1 MAAQRVAPW
10 LREDTL
16 ETATVPKLLKESA
29 QYYGDRVALREK
41 DLGIWRN
48 ISWKEYYQRASRFG
62 LGLLSL
68 GFEAGEKISIL
79 SENNPEW
86 LYADMGA
93 QGVGGVVVGIYPTNV
108 AGQVEYILE
117 HSQSAFAVVGDQ
129 EQADKVLE
137 VKDSLPLLKK
147 IIVID
152 MKGLRKYKDPL
163 LLSFDR
169 VLDLGRVEA
178 EQDPGRFDRL
188 VEGTDP
194 LDTAL
199 MVYTSGTTGKPKG
212 AMISHRNAV
221 GSAINFV
228 RSTPLYESDSVV
240 SYLPLCHI
248 AERSFSVFY
257 PLVVGGITV
266 NFAESLETV
275 QENIREIAPTIFFAV
290 PRIWEKMHSG
300 HLMRMR
306 DASPLKR
313 LVEGW
318 LLKAGWKAG
327 ERADRKGSAGIAGTL
342 LRALGQVVLFRPLQ
356 KQFGLNRARVMYA
369 GGAPTPPEVFRFFR
383 ALGLTIRD
391 LYGSTECTGICS
403 VHMGDDIKI
412 GTSGAIAPGVELK
425 IAEDGELLF
434 RSEGV
439 FQGYF
444 RNPEATAEV
453 VRDGWYYSGD
463 VGRLSPE
470 GHLMITGRKK
480 DIIITSGGKN
490 ISPQEIENE
499 FKASP
504 YIKDAVVIGDGR
516 KYLTALI
523 LIEYDNVGKHA
534 EDHGVG
540 YTTFKDLT
548 RKQIVHELVEQVT
561 KEVNSK
567 FSRVETIKKFAILDK
582 ELDQDD
588 EELTATQKVRRTI
601 IEQKYKEVIDGLYH

>member
-1 MAAQRVAPW
+1 MEAQRTAPW

-16 ETATVPKLLKESA
+16 ATATVPKLLKESA
-29 QYYGDRVALREK
+29 GYYGDRVALREK
-41 DLGIWRN
+41 DLGIWRD
-48 ISWKEYYQRASRFG
+48 ISWQEYYQRAAWFG
-62 LGLLSL
+62 LGLLRL
-68 GFEAGEKISIL
+68 GFEPREKLSIL

-108 AGQVEYILE
+108 ASQVEYILE
-117 HSQSAFAVVGDQ
+117 HSQSTFVVVGDQ

-137 VKDSLPLLKK
+137 VKESLPLLKK
-147 IIVID
+147 VIVID
-152 MKGLRKYKDPL
+152 MKGLRKYADPL
-163 LLSFDR
+163 LMSFEE
-169 VLDLGRVEA
+169 VLGLGREEA
-178 EQDPGRFDRL
+178 ERSPERFDRL

-194 LDTAL
+194 QDTAL

-228 RSTPLYESDSVV
+228 KSTPLYESDSVV

-266 NFAESLETV
+266 NFAESLETI

-313 LVEGW
+313 AAEERFLKLGW
-318 LLKAGWKAG
+318 RLGERLDRTGSQGIGGRLLK
-327 ERADRKGSAGIAGTL
+327 
-342 LRALGQVVLFRPLQ
+342 ALGQVVLFRPMR
-356 KQFGLNRARVMYA
+356 KHFGLNRARVMYA

-383 ALGLTIRD
+383 AIGLTLRD

-403 VHMGDDIKI
+403 VHIGEDIKI
-412 GTSGAIAPGVELK
+412 GTSGGIAPGVELR

-434 RSEGV
+434 KSDGV

-453 VRDGWYYSGD
+453 VKDGWYYSGD

-504 YIKDAVVIGDGR
+504 FIKDAVVIGDGR

-534 EDHGVG
+534 EDHGVA

-548 RKQIVHELVEQVT
+548 QKPIIHDLVAEVT
-561 KEVNSK
+561 REVNTK

-601 IEQKYKEVIDGLYH
+601 IEQKYKDLIDSLY